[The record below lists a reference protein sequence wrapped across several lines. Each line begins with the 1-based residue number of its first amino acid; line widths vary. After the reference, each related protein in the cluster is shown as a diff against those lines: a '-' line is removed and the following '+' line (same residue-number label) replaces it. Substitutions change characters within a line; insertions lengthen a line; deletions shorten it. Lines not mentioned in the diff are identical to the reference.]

1 MRETTVFIERRT
13 FFGASE
19 SDILALQ
26 IEART
31 PPMNLDAPLLRASF
45 DALRPR
51 GLEMI
56 RDFYGLLFQKHPEVK
71 PMFAQTDMVEQ
82 EKKIFETLDLVVRNL
97 EQPDAVL
104 AHLLLLGNSHVDYGA
119 KAEHYPFVL
128 DALVEAMK
136 RSSGASWTPRLE
148 TAWREAYGA
157 VAEIMK
163 KGAALRRPI

>member
-31 PPMNLDAPLLRASF
+31 PPMNLDAQLLRASF

-71 PMFAQTDMVEQ
+71 PMFAKTDMVEQ

-119 KAEHYPFVL
+119 KAEHYPMVL
-128 DALVEAMK
+128 DCLIEAMRK
-136 RSSGASWTPRLE
+136 TSGPSWTPKHE
-148 TAWREAYGA
+148 TAWREAYAA

-163 KGAALRRPI
+163 KGAALRRPV